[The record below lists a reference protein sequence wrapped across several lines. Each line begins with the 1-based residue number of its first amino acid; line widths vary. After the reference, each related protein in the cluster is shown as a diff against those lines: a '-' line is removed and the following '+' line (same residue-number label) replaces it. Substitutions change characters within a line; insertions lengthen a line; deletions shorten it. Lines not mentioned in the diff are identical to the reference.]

1 MTPHNPRDDL
11 HMPRNGISPLFSG
24 VKVGVGVGIAEM
36 MGQSGDK
43 GRKKDMY
50 IMCRVQCRIL
60 TRMNRERMRVFNYF
74 GTVIV
79 SLGYTASE
87 RLGHRGTG
95 AQAERDIHKAAAR
108 GTKDTFLHR

>member
-60 TRMNRERMRVFNYF
+60 TRMNRERMRVFKQSSSPGHKRHF
-74 GTVIV
+74 LAQVK
-79 SLGYTASE
+79 
-87 RLGHRGTG
+87 RLNN
-95 AQAERDIHKAAAR
+95 E
-108 GTKDTFLHR
+108 